1 MGAELQGWLELEHE
15 NWQRAHLP
23 ARLALLDGVRGGD
36 ADNFERVYSV
46 AWGGEVVDDQGAGR
60 WLLF

>member
-1 MGAELQGWLELEHE
+1 MGAELRGWLELEHE

-36 ADNFERVYSV
+36 ADNFKRVYS
-46 AWGGEVVDDQGAGR
+46 VVDDQGAGR